1 MSSLLLLQSME
12 RRDSRTKYLTSMEE
26 YLEDYGYHFNKRL
39 FEFAV
44 EMMEDRNGQPLKPW
58 DKQKTTEFLKA
69 LGVTLKNDKGH
80 DAAYVLNMARA
91 DYFGSSIADEQHLA
105 LFVRDYLDDKDGSPT
120 RAFDE
125 FYIKSVALGIPIFWD
140 EML

>member
-1 MSSLLLLQSME
+1 
-12 RRDSRTKYLTSMEE
+12 MEE
-26 YLEDYGYHFNKRL
+26 YLEDYGYHFNGKL

-44 EMMEDRNGQPLKPW
+44 SMMRDREGNRFQPY
-58 DKQKTTEFLKA
+58 DKERTEA
-69 LGVTLKNDKGH
+69 LLKNYGIKLEHNMGH

-91 DYFGSSIADEQHLA
+91 DYFGSSLPDEHRMV
-105 LFVRDYLDDKDGSPT
+105 LFVKDYLDDPDGAPS

-125 FYIKSVALGIPIFWD
+125 FYVKCVALGIPIFWD

>member
-1 MSSLLLLQSME
+1 ME
-12 RRDSRTKYLTSMEE
+12 RRDSRTKYTSAMEE

-44 EMMEDRNGQPLKPW
+44 SMMEDKSGQRLKPW
-58 DKQKTTEFLKA
+58 DKQRTDEFLKA
-69 LGVTLKNDKGH
+69 NGISVKNSMGH
-80 DAAYVLNMARA
+80 DAAYVVNMARA
-91 DYFGSSIADEQHLA
+91 DYFGSSISDEQHLA
-105 LFVRDYLDDKDGSPT
+105 LFVKDYIDDPDGAPT

>member
-1 MSSLLLLQSME
+1 
-12 RRDSRTKYLTSMEE
+12 MEE

-44 EMMEDRNGQPLKPW
+44 DMMEDRSGQPLKPW

-125 FYIKSVALGIPIFWD
+125 FYIKTVAMGIPVFWD

>member
-1 MSSLLLLQSME
+1 
-12 RRDSRTKYLTSMEE
+12 MEE

-44 EMMEDRNGQPLKPW
+44 EMMEDKNGQPLKPW
-58 DKQKTTEFLKA
+58 DKQKTSEFLKA
-69 LGVTLKNDKGH
+69 QGITLENDKGH
-80 DAAYVLNMARA
+80 DAAYVLNMART
-91 DYFGSSIADEQHLA
+91 DYYGSSIIDEPHLA
-105 LFVRDYLDDKDGSPT
+105 MFVKDYLDDKDGAET

-125 FYIKSVALGIPIFWD
+125 FYIKTVALGVPVFWD